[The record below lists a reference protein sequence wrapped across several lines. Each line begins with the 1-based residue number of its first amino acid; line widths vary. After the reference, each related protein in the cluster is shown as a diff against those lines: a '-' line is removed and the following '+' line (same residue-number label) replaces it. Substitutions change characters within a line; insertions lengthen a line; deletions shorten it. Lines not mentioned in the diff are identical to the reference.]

1 MADSDFLDD
10 SNKLVGALGSTFVKK
25 IDKMQAKQEAMQR
38 NVVEVKQTLP
48 KYNVEVT
55 QAIKQVAES
64 QKQNISSQQIVE
76 LGKSILQ
83 AVTGKVTS
91 LTQATVKEFL
101 PIESEL
107 KQVVQLLQSNK
118 EEDNEQAFKTIDTL
132 QNKLGI
138 DLKSFS
144 KDLGDGI
151 DKLFEIAEKKK
162 TEKEERKRIHEEKV
176 SELTKERDILRERG
190 INTYVDEKNMQLEIK
205 TFAQEKLEKLQIIE
219 EEKRLQS
226 VEKQLNRE
234 IKQAKSTE
242 FINNTTRDKLIEK
255 EKTLTEDQKKLLDK
269 KEKAGMTSGKDMEQ
283 GPFAQT
289 LGAAY
294 NQFRLMGKE
303 IFGFGKSIMGL
314 GKSAFGFIGNI
325 GSSFK
330 GLSTSLSSFTKST
343 ESSGKSVGLFG
354 NIMKVTI
361 IPILAFLGS
370 IIMTFISAIMSGI
383 SSILGII
390 GRIGGGIGNM
400 LFGGAKAAAGAAGAG
415 TAVAGGVA
423 AGGAAATVAATGIAK
438 TEEGKK
444 LANQVNEETQQT
456 GFSMTGA
463 MDGDLAMGTL
473 LANPETIKPL
483 ADKKGLP
490 KAKQNVDLN
499 KLSVDNMSNKEAG
512 DNNNVV
518 VAPNNIVNNSNQ
530 STVMGMPP
538 INQDRSFINLN
549 APAIAI

>member
-25 IDKMQAKQEAMQR
+25 IDKMQAKEEAIQKD
-38 NVVEVKQTLP
+38 VFQVKQTLP

-205 TFAQEKLEKLQIIE
+205 TFAQEKLEKQSILKQEKELQFR
-219 EEKRLQS
+219 EKELARD
-226 VEKQLNRE
+226 
-234 IKQAKSTE
+234 IKQFKKSDGKNLDKQQQL
-242 FINNTTRDKLIEK
+242 INDEK
-255 EKTLTEDQKKLLDK
+255 KLTEDQKILSER
-269 KEKAGMTSGKDMEQ
+269 KEKAGLRPDEKVQ
-283 GPFAQT
+283 GPLSQT
-289 LGAAY
+289 VGAAY
-294 NQFRLMGKE
+294 DQFKLFGQELGQLGKG
-303 IFGFGKSIMGL
+303 IKQSLGGIKDFGKGL
-314 GKSAFGFIGNI
+314 VTGAANFAKMAIAMVPVIIEFIALALPVIAVVAGIVALVAAVAWAADKLSNLNPMNWFKKKKESETDISNKNEEKNQLTEQGLEKDGSVTKELQLEKQPNI
-325 GSSFK
+325 
-330 GLSTSLSSFTKST
+330 LPSTPGTTDNEQL
-343 ESSGKSVGLFG
+343 
-354 NIMKVTI
+354 MM
-361 IPILAFLGS
+361 PRQ
-370 IIMTFISAIMSGI
+370 
-383 SSILGII
+383 SILQRQIAPI
-390 GRIGGGIGNM
+390 TGG
-400 LFGGAKAAAGAAGAG
+400 
-415 TAVAGGVA
+415 
-423 AGGAAATVAATGIAK
+423 
-438 TEEGKK
+438 E
-444 LANQVNEETQQT
+444 
-456 GFSMTGA
+456 
-463 MDGDLAMGTL
+463 
-473 LANPETIKPL
+473 
-483 ADKKGLP
+483 
-490 KAKQNVDLN
+490 LN
-499 KLSVDNMSNKEAG
+499 RLSVDNIATKEKTAG
-512 DNNNVV
+512 NMV
-518 VAPNNIVNNSNQ
+518 VAPTTNTQNISNNSQ
-530 STVMGMPP
+530 TVMTMEPG
-538 INQDRSFINLN
+538 NFDRSFINLN
-549 APAIAI
+549 SPAIPV